1 MGQAH
6 AQPRMTK
13 LAGVDG
19 CKHGWIVALADAWPC
34 KTPLQIEFCLDFAAV
49 LRTTSQCAAV
59 AVDMPIGL
67 PDGADPRACDFEAQR
82 ALGPQRSS
90 IFLAPP
96 RRSLNAR
103 DPREFQRMHREIR
116 GVGAGLPVW
125 GIVPKMLEVNLAF
138 EQESAL
144 QERVF
149 EFHPE
154 LTWRRLAGR
163 QQLSRKK
170 TAAGII
176 ERIAIL
182 NRTAGTWTAL
192 EILEIPGNPAID
204 DVLDAISGLAAVH
217 AFLIDPPTDGPRNAR
232 GLHMRICP

>member
-1 MGQAH
+1 
-6 AQPRMTK
+6 MTK

-19 CKHGWIVALADAWPC
+19 CKNGWIVALADSWPC
-34 KTPLQIEFCLDFAAV
+34 STPLQIEFCPDFAAV
-49 LRTTSQCAAV
+49 LRTTTQCAAV

-67 PDGADPRACDFEAQR
+67 PDGAEARGCDFEAQR

-96 RRSLNAR
+96 RRSLDAR
-103 DPREFQRMHREIR
+103 DPREFQRIHREIR

-138 EQESAL
+138 EQDSTL

-154 LTWRRLAGR
+154 LTWRRIAGR

-170 TAAGII
+170 TAAGIV

-182 NRTAGTWTAL
+182 NRTAGSWTPIEA
-192 EILEIPGNPAID
+192 LEIPGKPAID
-204 DVLDAISGLAAVH
+204 DILDAISGLAAAH
-217 AFLIDPPTDGPRNAR
+217 AFVNADQRDAPRNAR
-232 GLHMRICP
+232 GLRMRIYP